1 MHDYYLPD
9 KLSYGNIFS
18 SFFFVFH
25 MASWILNT
33 VLEGSNKTTTFDK
46 GFNLNDSCTINKLS
60 KNTQTNT
67 SSSAEKCADRNSSH
81 SEYRHLLYKL
91 SMVKCHQVFC
101 SFKLFSCKFIATNHS
116 FPVFNHYAFRVI
128 LLKFHICTRPLRS
141 HTV

>member
-1 MHDYYLPD
+1 MSMVKLKFLLNFQISTEKPEKRFSVLSDLHSQQSTSFKVLHDYYLPD

-60 KNTQTNT
+60 LHSLSFIHNDTYTQKHANKHIFVGRKVCRQEFVSFGI
-67 SSSAEKCADRNSSH
+67 SSFT
-81 SEYRHLLYKL
+81 L
-91 SMVKCHQVFC
+91 
-101 SFKLFSCKFIATNHS
+101 
-116 FPVFNHYAFRVI
+116 
-128 LLKFHICTRPLRS
+128 
-141 HTV
+141 